1 MNYNGMKL
9 VRENAK
15 PISGDTGLR
24 DIQRPAEE
32 NQFPPV
38 DPARRGTLSKI
49 SVLKEYVDHLM
60 SYVDFSNFTR
70 PLKLVV
76 NSGNGAAGHVIDE
89 VEKRFAAAGVP
100 VTFIK
105 VHHQPDGHFPNGI
118 PNPLLPECRR
128 DTADAVR
135 EHQADMGD
143 CL

>member
-24 DIQRPAEE
+24 DIQRLAEE

-105 VHHQPDGHFPNGI
+105 VHHLSLIHI
-118 PNPLLPECRR
+118 
-128 DTADAVR
+128 
-135 EHQADMGD
+135 
-143 CL
+143 

>member
-1 MNYNGMKL
+1 YFATFHLGVDGGIEVTASHNPMNYNGMKL

-24 DIQRPAEE
+24 DIQRLAEE

-38 DPARRGTLSKI
+38 DPARRGTLRQI

-60 SYVDFSNFTR
+60 GYVDLANFTR

-105 VHHQPDGHFPNGI
+105 VH
-118 PNPLLPECRR
+118 
-128 DTADAVR
+128 
-135 EHQADMGD
+135 
-143 CL
+143 

>member
-38 DPARRGTLSKI
+38 EPARRGPCAV
-49 SVLKEYVDHLM
+49 SVLQEYVDHLM
-60 SYVDFSNFTR
+60 GYVSPANFTR
-70 PLKLVV
+70 PLELVV

-89 VEKRFAAAGVP
+89 IENALSRQA
-100 VTFIK
+100 
-105 VHHQPDGHFPNGI
+105 
-118 PNPLLPECRR
+118 RR
-128 DTADAVR
+128 
-135 EHQADMGD
+135 
-143 CL
+143 

>member
-38 DPARRGTLSKI
+38 EPARRGTLRRVCPAGI
-49 SVLKEYVDHLM
+49 CGPPDGLRQLA
-60 SYVDFSNFTR
+60 NFTR

-89 VEKRFAAAGVP
+89 VEKRFAAAGAP

-118 PNPLLPECRR
+118 PNPLLPECRPGHR
-128 DTADAVR
+128 RRGA
-135 EHQADMGD
+135 
-143 CL
+143 

>member
-38 DPARRGTLSKI
+38 DPASRDPAPDFGAEGVRRPPDGLRGPA
-49 SVLKEYVDHLM
+49 
-60 SYVDFSNFTR
+60 NFTR

-76 NSGNGAAGHVIDE
+76 NSGNGAAG
-89 VEKRFAAAGVP
+89 
-100 VTFIK
+100 T
-105 VHHQPDGHFPNGI
+105 
-118 PNPLLPECRR
+118 
-128 DTADAVR
+128 
-135 EHQADMGD
+135 
-143 CL
+143 